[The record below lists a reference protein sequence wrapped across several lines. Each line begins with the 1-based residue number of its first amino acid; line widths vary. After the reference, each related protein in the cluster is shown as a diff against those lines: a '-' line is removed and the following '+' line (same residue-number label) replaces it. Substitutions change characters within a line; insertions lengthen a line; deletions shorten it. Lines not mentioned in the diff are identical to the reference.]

1 MEMQFKT
8 LNKAFIWGLLGIGI
22 LLVSGVAHADFTGDL
37 WPYQKTITL
46 PGSVPEGS
54 LVEFVPDQ
62 QVFAGSANR
71 LADLRIIEQGTGLEV
86 PYQLLIERGERRRRS
101 YEVTVLDL
109 SHVPGESTSFVADI
123 GREGVLHNEIEIRT
137 PSRNFQRDV
146 VVEGSSD
153 LKTWAVIEDDVQI
166 FDFTI
171 ESRGF
176 TERLTRFTY
185 PSSTVRYLRVRIMDG
200 EEEPL
205 EITGALTFFSEELR
219 PQETELLATITSRE
233 DDSAT

>member
-1 MEMQFKT
+1 MCRLRRDGAE
-8 LNKAFIWGLLGIGI
+8 GIG
-22 LLVSGVAHADFTGDL
+22 
-37 WPYQKTITL
+37 
-46 PGSVPEGS
+46 
-54 LVEFVPDQ
+54 
-62 QVFAGSANR
+62 
-71 LADLRIIEQGTGLEV
+71 
-86 PYQLLIERGERRRRS
+86 
-101 YEVTVLDL
+101 
-109 SHVPGESTSFVADI
+109 
-123 GREGVLHNEIEIRT
+123 
-137 PSRNFQRDV
+137 
-146 VVEGSSD
+146 D

-205 EITGALTFFSEELR
+205 EITGALSFFSEELR

-233 DDSAT
+233 DDSATQTTTLYLDVNNSGLPSTRLSICHDKTGKHPYSSRAFDLRR